1 MSVDLVLKNGFTV
14 STGQEL
20 VRSIAI
26 EKGKIEGI
34 YRQGEEPEST
44 RIIDC
49 DGQYVL
55 PGFIDIHVH
64 LRGLLQE
71 EKEDYETGTRA
82 AAAGGIT
89 TVIDMPNS
97 SPPVLDMQVLQ
108 QKVNEAREHRY
119 TNIGFY
125 AGISK
130 TPEEMSDDL
139 FRNVLGLKVYPHR
152 PLDDVTYDNAR
163 IRQCLK
169 VAKNHGLPLMFHP
182 DSTPPDRDA
191 NSMDEYFEIHS
202 CESEVRSLEQF
213 LEANRNLD
221 CRLHVC
227 HVSCASTVGVIS
239 DNRQEDLLTAEATP
253 HHLFLSRDSFN
264 MDDGT
269 AKMLP
274 PLRSQEDCNVLKE
287 ALSRCQI
294 DIVASD
300 HAPHTS
306 AEKEASFK
314 DAKAGIPGLETLTP
328 VLLTEVFNENL
339 SWVELLRLGCS
350 GPASILRI
358 AGKGVLSKGYDA
370 DIAIFSRE
378 DWVIRGEEFQSK
390 AKRTPFEGYVAKA
403 KPVTTIVGGEVVFND
418 GEFEVPPGIAGAVPI
433 RNVMKPVNT

>member
-1 MSVDLVLKNGFTV
+1 MSVDLVLKDGLTV

-34 YRQGEEPEST
+34 YRQGEEPDSKEL
-44 RIIDC
+44 IDC
-49 DGQYVL
+49 RGQYVL

-64 LRGLLQE
+64 LRGLLQK

-89 TVIDMPNS
+89 TVVDMPNS

-108 QKVNEAREHRY
+108 QKINEAREHRY

-125 AGISK
+125 AGIPANMEK
-130 TPEEMSDDL
+130 MSDNL

-152 PLDDVTYDNAR
+152 PLDDVIYDRER
-163 IRQCLK
+163 IRECMK
-169 VAKNHGLPLMFHP
+169 VAKRQELPLMFHP
-182 DSTPPDRDA
+182 DLTPPERETK
-191 NSMDEYFEIHS
+191 SVDEYFEIHS
-202 CESEVRSLEQF
+202 CESEVRSLKQF
-213 LEANRNLD
+213 LDANRDLD

-227 HVSCASTVGVIS
+227 HVSCASTVEVIS

-253 HHLFLSRDSFN
+253 HHLFLCRDSFK

-274 PLRSQEDCNVLKE
+274 PLRLQEDCNVLKE
-287 ALSRCQI
+287 AISRCQI

-306 AEKEASFK
+306 AEKESSFK

-328 VLLTEVFNENL
+328 VLLTEVFNGNL
-339 SWVELLRLGCS
+339 SWVELLRIGCS

-358 AGKGVLSKGYDA
+358 AGKGVLSEGYDA

-378 DWVIRGEEFQSK
+378 DWVVRGEEFHSK

-403 KPVTTIVGGEVVFND
+403 KPVKTIVGGEVVFND

-433 RNVMKPVNT
+433 RKVTIPVNT

>member
-1 MSVDLVLKNGFTV
+1 MSVDLVLKDGLTV

-26 EKGKIEGI
+26 EKGKIEGL
-34 YRQGEEPEST
+34 YSQGEEPDSN

-49 DGQYVL
+49 SGQYVL

-64 LRGLLQE
+64 LRGLLQN

-89 TVIDMPNS
+89 TVVDMPNS

-108 QKVNEAREHRY
+108 QKINEAREHRY

-125 AGISK
+125 TGIPAN
-130 TPEEMSDDL
+130 PETMSDSL
-139 FRNVLGLKVYPHR
+139 FRNVLGLKVYPHG
-152 PLDDVTYDNAR
+152 PLDDVRYDRAR
-163 IRQCLK
+163 ILECLK
-169 VAKNHGLPLMFHP
+169 VAKERGLPLMFHP
-182 DSTPPDRDA
+182 DSTPPESKA
-191 NSMDEYFEIHS
+191 NSVDEYFELHS
-202 CESEVRSLEQF
+202 CESEVRSLKQF
-213 LEANRNLD
+213 LDANRDLD
-221 CRLHVC
+221 CRIHVC
-227 HVSCASTVGVIS
+227 HVSCASTVEVIS

-253 HHLFLSRDSFN
+253 HHLFLSCDNFSKE
-264 MDDGT
+264 DGT

-274 PLRSQEDCNVLKE
+274 PLRSQEDCNALKM
-287 ALSRCQI
+287 AISKCQI

-306 AEKEASFK
+306 AEKEASFE

-328 VLLTEVFNENL
+328 ILLTEVFNGNI
-339 SWVELLRLGCS
+339 SWVELLRMGCS

-358 AGKGVLSKGYDA
+358 AGKGVLSEGYDA

-378 DWVIRGEEFQSK
+378 DWVIRGENFHSK

-418 GEFEVPPGIAGAVPI
+418 EEFEVPSGIAGAVPI
-433 RNVMKPVNT
+433 RKVARPVNT

>member
-1 MSVDLVLKNGFTV
+1 MSVDLVLKDGLTV

-26 EKGKIEGI
+26 EKGKIEGL
-34 YRQGEEPEST
+34 YSQGEEPDSNH
-44 RIIDC
+44 IIDC
-49 DGQYVL
+49 SGQYVL

-64 LRGLLQE
+64 LRGLLQN

-82 AAAGGIT
+82 AAAGGVT
-89 TVIDMPNS
+89 TVVDMPNS

-108 QKVNEAREHRY
+108 QKINEAREHRY

-125 AGISK
+125 AGIPAK
-130 TPEEMSDDL
+130 PEKMSDTL
-139 FRNVLGLKVYPHR
+139 FRNVLGLKVYPHH
-152 PLDDVTYDNAR
+152 PLDDVRYDWAR
-163 IRQCLK
+163 ILECLK
-169 VAKNHGLPLMFHP
+169 VAKERGLPLMFHP
-182 DSTPPDRDA
+182 DSTPPESKA
-191 NSMDEYFEIHS
+191 NSVDEYFEIHS
-202 CESEVRSLEQF
+202 CESEVRSLKQF
-213 LEANRNLD
+213 LDANRNLD
-221 CRLHVC
+221 CRIHVC
-227 HVSCASTVGVIS
+227 HVSCASTVEVIS

-253 HHLFLSRDSFN
+253 HHLFLSRDNFSKE
-264 MDDGT
+264 DGT

-274 PLRSQEDCNVLKE
+274 PLRSQEDCNALKM
-287 ALSRCQI
+287 AISKCQI

-328 VLLTEVFNENL
+328 ILLTEVFNGNI
-339 SWVELLRLGCS
+339 SWVELLRIGCS

-378 DWVIRGEEFQSK
+378 DWVIRGENFHSK

-418 GEFEVPPGIAGAVPI
+418 GEFEVQPGVAGAVPI
-433 RNVMKPVNT
+433 RNVTRPVNT